1 MNDDATTV
9 LEWTFEPTDL
19 FEEIID
25 VEILSS
31 SVRIEQGV
39 ARGHF
44 PTSEYERGAEFRDEA
59 HRELEPHF
67 LSQAIITGKRLV
79 LNPAQLTREYP
90 DGRSDR
96 NIIVRTAHFNL
107 STFKAKVD
115 FIIRD
120 KDGNVTSN
128 SRAERIAEQTEFRA
142 KFVDA
147 RPGFPEIRAMAD
159 SWNKSFEDEANC
171 FVHLYE
177 VRDCIQ
183 TIFGRAEEA
192 KRALNVDDDWKTIGK
207 LSNRPDNA
215 LGRHRGNGTNH
226 KKPDRDT
233 LRKGRDATRRLIA
246 AYIDHV
252 SRS

>member
-1 MNDDATTV
+1 MNDDAITV

-25 VEILSS
+25 VEILSG
-31 SVRIEQGV
+31 SVHIEQGV

-67 LSQAIITGKRLV
+67 LGQAIITGKRLV
-79 LNPAQLTREYP
+79 LSPAQLTREYP
-90 DGRSDR
+90 DGRSDQT
-96 NIIVRTAHFNL
+96 IFGTTHFNL
-107 STFKAKVD
+107 STFPANVD

-120 KDGNVTSN
+120 KDGNVTSDT
-128 SRAERIAEQTEFRA
+128 RAERIAEQTGFRA
-142 KFVDA
+142 KVVDVL
-147 RPGFPEIRAMAD
+147 PGFPEIGAMAE
-159 SWNKSFEDEANC
+159 SLNKSFEDEANC

-177 VRDCIQ
+177 VRDRIQ
-183 TIFGRAEEA
+183 TFFDGAKEA
-192 KRALNVDDDWKTIGK
+192 KRALNAEDDWNTIGE

-215 LGRHRGNGTNH
+215 LGRHRGKGINH
-226 KKPDRDT
+226 KKPDQAT
-233 LRKGRDATRRLIA
+233 LRKGRDATRRLII
-246 AYIDHV
+246 AYINHA